1 MLYRRQG
8 RLTSQTAPAKVQ
20 LVSSVLV
27 CVPAYVQ
34 PGDHRRM
41 HVIFLVKIL
50 SPHHALGYRTPH
62 PALEVQAELIVAALE
77 LEFPTMC
84 SSR

>member
-1 MLYRRQG
+1 
-8 RLTSQTAPAKVQ
+8 
-20 LVSSVLV
+20 
-27 CVPAYVQ
+27 
-34 PGDHRRM
+34 M